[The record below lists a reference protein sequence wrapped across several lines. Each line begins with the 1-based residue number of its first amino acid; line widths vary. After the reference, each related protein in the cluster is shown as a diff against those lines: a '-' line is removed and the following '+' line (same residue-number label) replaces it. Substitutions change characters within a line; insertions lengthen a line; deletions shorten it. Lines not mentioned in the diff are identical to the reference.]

1 MLLTTVF
8 IGAVQ
13 FAVKPRGLYGCVFV
27 KILQGYIFNAEYVAG
42 GFPEVVADNKKH
54 RPNISGRCPEGCGVA
69 STSQHRAIQ
78 LQPGSAKIQKI
89 PPRKFQTKRIIK
101 KSFCVI
107 FITQKV
113 FRVEWKADRDAGNQE
128 IHALFL
134 SPSAA
139 CVRRAISD
147 RCD

>member
-89 PPRKFQTKRIIK
+89 PPPQ
-101 KSFCVI
+101 
-107 FITQKV
+107 
-113 FRVEWKADRDAGNQE
+113 
-128 IHALFL
+128 
-134 SPSAA
+134 
-139 CVRRAISD
+139 ISD
-147 RCD
+147 QKNNQKIFLRYIYNTKSLSCRMESR